1 MEEANQHILQHFKQ
15 RICECGA
22 ICIKIGN
29 IWYGPHNCFE
39 FNAEVSS
46 ELQEPEEVLLPDF
59 IEVKAEEILD
69 VEEEVEEEIEEDDV
83 FCKDSEDDEEIIA
96 IDDSDYVDDMSS
108 EYEIQQNTKQNTQ
121 QNTQQNSHCNRTAT
135 GQWNLVSF
143 VNKKQP
149 HKQPSERATN
159 RSKRTEQSSYVATSD
174 AVHLTAEQIS
184 SRKCPICSKIIKNRQ
199 NLICHMNIHKGI
211 SHYFG
216 INSM

>member
-1 MEEANQHILQHFKQ
+1 MQHFKQ

-39 FNAEVSS
+39 FNAEGS
-46 ELQEPEEVLLPDF
+46 EQQEPEELLLPDF

-69 VEEEVEEEIEEDDV
+69 VEEEVEGDDA

-108 EYEIQQNTKQNTQ
+108 EYETQQDTQKNTQ
-121 QNTQQNSHCNRTAT
+121 RDGTAT

-143 VNKKQP
+143 VDKKQP
-149 HKQPSERATN
+149 HKQPSDRVAN
-159 RSKRTEQSSYVATSD
+159 RSKRAEQSSNMTTSD
-174 AVHLTAEQIS
+174 SVHLTAEQIS

-211 SHYFG
+211 PHNFR
-216 INSM
+216 ITSM